1 MIPIHFKNSEVNTIE
16 SLYCKLGL
24 TKKGKGKQGDLRKK
38 PQAVD
43 DWCKANLVIDRK
55 AYSFPEIIKADFQ
68 TLTRIRQEIDDKNLV
83 MPDDLKN
90 YIVNTLY
97 EISFPRKE
105 FVDALEVTVCPYCN
119 RNFVNSTFDKTMCD
133 LDHFY
138 EKSEYPVLA
147 ISFYNL
153 IPVCH
158 YCNHTKGTKKI
169 TYSSHEGKFK
179 TDELLPFD
187 FHIRGMDFLNDKQQL
202 GIEIYDAK
210 EIESNVDILKLR
222 ELYQIHTDVVQECIK
237 KAMIFEPG
245 YLNYLLNEYRD
256 LFVSKEELYR
266 VVFGNYYEEEAYG
279 KRPLA
284 KMTSDIL
291 RDLMMICYLMD
302 LRDETDEET

>member
-1 MIPIHFKNSEVNTIE
+1 MIPIHFKNPEVNTVE
-16 SLYCKLGL
+16 SLYCKLEL
-24 TKKGKGKQGDLRKK
+24 AKKGKGKQEDLRKK

-43 DWCKANLVIDRK
+43 DWCKANLIIDGK
-55 AYSFPEIIKADFQ
+55 AYSFPEIIKADFN
-68 TLTRIRQEIDDKNLV
+68 TLTRIRHEIDVNNIV

-90 YIVNTLY
+90 YIINTLY
-97 EISFPRKE
+97 EIRFPRKE

-158 YCNHTKGTKKI
+158 YCNHTKSTNKI
-169 TYSSHEGKFK
+169 TYSSHDSRFK
-179 TDELLPFD
+179 TDEMLTFD
-187 FHIRGMDFLNDKQQL
+187 FHIRGMDFLTDKHQL

-210 EIESNVDILKLR
+210 QIKSNIDVLKLR

-237 KAMIFEPG
+237 KAMVFEPG
-245 YLNYLLNEYRD
+245 YLNYLANEYKD
-256 LFVSKEELYR
+256 LFASKEELYR
-266 VVFGNYYEEEAYG
+266 IVFGNYYDEETYD
-279 KRPLA
+279 KRPLS
-284 KMTSDIL
+284 KMITDIL
-291 RDLMMICYLMD
+291 RDLILLCHSMD
-302 LRDETDEET
+302 LRDMSD